1 MKKINL
7 FLKYYTYGFL
17 LSTLMVAVVHLYGF
31 LIDNFYA
38 YYDFKISI
46 TAVSL
51 VAIPIGL
58 NFWVINFLSKPL
70 KFKNQ
75 KIQYVVAGAVSYWIG
90 ILFSLCALILILL
103 CCFVFGFNSFYTV
116 LDSMVFQI
124 AFIAGYPMSII
135 LKKLNFFD
143 IRV

>member
-51 VAIPIGL
+51 AAIPLGI
-58 NFWVINFLSKPL
+58 NFWVVDFLTKPF
-70 KFKNQ
+70 KFLNQ
-75 KIQYVVAGAVSYWIG
+75 NIQYVVTGAVSYWIG

-116 LDSMVFQI
+116 LDSLVFPI
-124 AFIAGYPMSII
+124 AFIAGYPISII
-135 LKKLNFFD
+135 LRKLNFFN